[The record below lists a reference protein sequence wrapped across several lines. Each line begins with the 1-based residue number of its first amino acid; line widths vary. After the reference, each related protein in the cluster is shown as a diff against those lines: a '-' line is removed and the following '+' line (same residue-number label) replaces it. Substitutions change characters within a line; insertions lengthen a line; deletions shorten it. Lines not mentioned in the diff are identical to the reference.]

1 MNSSFEFP
9 ELAAPRPAEERL
21 AAAEAEREAELEAA
35 RAAGYEEGLAAGRAE
50 VRAAAQALAGAAAR
64 LDEASAAAA
73 AAAEPRAVELALR
86 IAEKVLG
93 GELQA
98 RPELVLDV
106 VRGALRRLTEPLPA
120 TLLVNPE
127 DAELVRA
134 SIDEFSI
141 EHGGDLSVR
150 EERRVERGGC
160 VVRTRAGEIDAQIQ
174 AQLERAEKVVAQGTG
189 AGRPGSWRGAK

>member
-9 ELAAPRPAEERL
+9 ELAVPRPAEERL

-35 RAAGYEEGLAAGRAE
+35 RTAGYDEGMAAGHAE
-50 VRAAAQALAGAAAR
+50 VSTTARALGSAAAR

-93 GELQA
+93 GELEA

-134 SIDEFSI
+134 SIADFSV
-141 EHGGDLSVR
+141 EHGSELSVR
-150 EERRVERGGC
+150 EERRIERGGC
-160 VVRTRAGEIDAQIQ
+160 VVQTRAGELDAQVT
-174 AQLERAEKVVAQGTG
+174 AQLERAAKVVAR
-189 AGRPGSWRGAK
+189 APESE

>member
-1 MNSSFEFP
+1 MNLSFEFP
-9 ELAAPRPAEERL
+9 ELAVPRPAEERL
-21 AAAEAEREAELEAA
+21 AAAEAEQEAELAAA
-35 RAAGYEEGLAAGRAE
+35 RAAGYDEGLADGRAE
-50 VRAAAQALAGAAAR
+50 VSAAARALAGAAAQ
-64 LDEASAAAA
+64 LDAASEAAAGE
-73 AAAEPRAVELALR
+73 AEPVAVELALR

-93 GELQA
+93 GELEA

-134 SIDEFSI
+134 SIADFSV

-150 EERRVERGGC
+150 EDRRIERGGC
-160 VVRTRAGEIDAQIQ
+160 AVHTQAGEIDAQIT
-174 AQLERAEKVVAQGTG
+174 AQLERAAKVIAQNAG
-189 AGRPGSWRGAK
+189 AA